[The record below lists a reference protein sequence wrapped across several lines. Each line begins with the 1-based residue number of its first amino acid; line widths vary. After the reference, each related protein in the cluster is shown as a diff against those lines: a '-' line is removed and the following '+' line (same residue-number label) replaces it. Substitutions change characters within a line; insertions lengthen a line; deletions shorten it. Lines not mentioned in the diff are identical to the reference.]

1 MKRAAFG
8 LLAVNVTA
16 AYLTAFLVLLY
27 SPGPFT
33 VERPLDFLKFIPFG
47 TAIILN
53 FWLPLFT
60 ASTLLVLLLGAAGA
74 KASWFYAS
82 GGAVL
87 GIGFAV
93 AVDEGVFFGTWGP
106 RLIGLATGAICG
118 WIYWRIAF
126 RSTKTPG
133 AS

>member
-16 AYLTAFLVLLY
+16 AYLTAFLMLLY

-33 VERPLDFLKFIPFG
+33 VEKPLDLLKFVPFG

-53 FWLPLFT
+53 FWLPIFT
-60 ASTLLVLLLGAAGA
+60 ASTLLMLLLGAAGA
-74 KASWFYAS
+74 RASWLYAS
-82 GGAVL
+82 GGALL
-87 GIGFAV
+87 GIGLVV
-93 AVDEGVFFGTWGP
+93 AVDEGAFFGTWGP
-106 RLIGLATGAICG
+106 RAIGLATGAVCG

-126 RSTKTPG
+126 GGQSAPG
-133 AS
+133 SS